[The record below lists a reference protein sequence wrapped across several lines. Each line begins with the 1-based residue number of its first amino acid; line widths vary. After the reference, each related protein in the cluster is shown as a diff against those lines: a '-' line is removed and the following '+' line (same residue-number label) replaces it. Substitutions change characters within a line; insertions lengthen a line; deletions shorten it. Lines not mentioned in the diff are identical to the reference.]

1 MTAIVTSKFRVV
13 NAANFKRDVVDPDNS
28 VYVFIGKSDA
38 WSDSVSVTTDYDA
51 PAPQD
56 DSRAVAETYKNMIA
70 GKLVTA
76 NDVVHVVPR
85 YDWTSGNAYV
95 SWDDTDEEIY
105 TKEFYVLTDERKVFK
120 CIKTGPGASTVKPS
134 LSQVAPFQLG
144 DGYVWKY
151 MYTLAILDAEKFL
164 TNFYIPVKT
173 VVYEGSDPQTDLSEA
188 DYAQWLNQ
196 NSSTSDLKGKIYTIK
211 LDHGGSGYTT
221 APTVTINGDGSGA
234 TATATISGG
243 AVTAITVTNNG
254 TNYNIAT
261 VTIGAPNT
269 GSDNA
274 VAHAVMSPY
283 NGHGSDPVNEL
294 GAYYVGVNVR
304 LEYDDGSGD
313 FIVNNDFRQIG
324 LIKNPLN
331 AGGTAIATDTTF
343 SALKYLQLSTGTGFT
358 EGDYITGATSGA
370 IGYVDSWDQDTL
382 VLKYH
387 QNDKTGYKPFQ
398 ASETVNGH
406 LAGSGTIPASGGL
419 NSPEYTP
426 FSGNIIFLEN
436 RAPINRSA
444 SQIEDVKIIIEF

>member
-13 NAANFKRDVVDPDNS
+13 NAENFKRDVIDADNS

-38 WSDSVSVTTDYDA
+38 WSESLSVTVDSDS
-51 PAPQD
+51 PAPND
-56 DSRAVAETYKNMIA
+56 ADRDFSETYKNMIA

-85 YDWTSGNAYV
+85 YDWTYGNSYV
-95 SWDDTDEEIY
+95 AWDDTDDEIY
-105 TKEFYVLTDERKVFK
+105 TRQFYVLTDERKVFK
-120 CIKTGPGASTVKPS
+120 CIKVGPGASTVKPS
-134 LSQVAPFQLG
+134 SSQVAPFQLG

-164 TNFYIPVKT
+164 TNFYFPVKT
-173 VVYEGSDPQTDLSEA
+173 IVYEGSDPQTDLSEA

-196 NSSTSDLKGKIYTIK
+196 NSSTSDLKGKIYNIK
-211 LDHGGSGYTT
+211 VDSGGSGYTT
-221 APTVTINGDGSGA
+221 TPTVTINGDGSGA
-234 TATATISGG
+234 TATAVISGG
-243 AVTAITVTNNG
+243 AVTAINVTNNG

-261 VTIGAPNT
+261 VSISGGNGSGA
-269 GSDNA
+269 A
-274 VAHAVMSPY
+274 AHAVMSTF
-283 NGHGSDPVNEL
+283 NGHGSDPVREL
-294 GAYYVGVNVR
+294 GAFYVAVNVR

-331 AGGTAIATDTTF
+331 AGGTAINTATTF
-343 SALKYLQLSTGTGFT
+343 NALKYLQLSTGTGFT
-358 EGDYITGATSGA
+358 AGDYITGATSGA
-370 IGYVDSWDQDTL
+370 IAYVDEWDSSTL

-426 FSGNIIFLEN
+426 FSGQITFLEN
-436 RAPINRSA
+436 RSPINRSA